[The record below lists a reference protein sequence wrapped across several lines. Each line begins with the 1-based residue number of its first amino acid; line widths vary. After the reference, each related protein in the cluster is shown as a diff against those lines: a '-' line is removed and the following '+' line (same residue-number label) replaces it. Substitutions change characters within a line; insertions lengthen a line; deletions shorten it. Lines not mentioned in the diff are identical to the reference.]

1 MLKNYLL
8 VAVRSLSRQGGT
20 TALNVG
26 GLAIGLAACF
36 LLVLFV
42 QHELSFDQQHPL
54 ADQTYRVTYGVTEQ
68 ESWLGDDPETRSAN
82 IAAGVKTILM
92 DAMPA
97 DIADYIRLDFRSP
110 YLSVDGV
117 SRSVNGFATADAAI
131 LTTFDLP
138 LIHGDPATAL
148 DDPQSVL
155 LTETAAASWFGDENP
170 VGRTIRYD
178 DQADLTVTGVL
189 RDLPTNQHLR
199 FDYLVPITFVL
210 FRPDMMDDLTNW
222 NYQSYVV
229 LAEGVTEADAEAR
242 MQVVFDEQFDYDED
256 GDSGYLAD
264 LEPVTSIHFE
274 TKTYGRAPVRDQR
287 YVWAFS
293 IIAGL
298 ILLIAC
304 INFMNLATA
313 RATKRAKEVGVR
325 KSIGAGRGQL
335 IGQFLGE
342 SIVQSAL
349 ALALALVLANI
360 ARPHFANLVGGDIDL
375 TFSPHIVALL
385 VGIGL
390 LTGILAG
397 SYPAFYLSAFRP
409 ARVLK
414 GEVAR
419 GRSATAL
426 RKSLIV
432 AQFAVTV
439 FLLVATGTV
448 WMQLDYLQNQSLGF
462 DQEQVVFASG
472 ARTVWT
478 QYEAFEQAIL
488 ADQRVQTMTRAG
500 GLPGRVG
507 TSRGYRWQGSTPD
520 ELVGDAMSTIFGDP
534 TYLETFGLTL
544 TDGRDFSADIAS
556 DETDAYI
563 LNEAAA
569 RVMGYDLDAGESPV
583 GTMFRAWD
591 REPGAVVGV
600 VEDFHYASL
609 HHAIEPVVINLSPDW
624 YQAIAFRL
632 APGDVT
638 GAMDHLADTWA
649 AFAPGYEFDYVFLD
663 DDFGRH
669 YADEARLGTLFAVF
683 AGLAIF
689 VACLGLLG
697 LSAYASAQ
705 RTKEIGV
712 RKVLGASVPGL
723 VALLSRDFVVLVAVA
738 FAVAAPVAW
747 WLMQRWLAE
756 FAYRI
761 ELGPLVF
768 LGAGAAALTLAL
780 VTVATQAYRTAAADP
795 IKALRYE

>member
-1 MLKNYLL
+1 
-8 VAVRSLSRQGGT
+8 
-20 TALNVG
+20 
-26 GLAIGLAACF
+26 
-36 LLVLFV
+36 
-42 QHELSFDQQHPL
+42 LSF
-54 ADQTYRVTYGVTEQ
+54 
-68 ESWLGDDPETRSAN
+68 
-82 IAAGVKTILM
+82 M
-92 DAMPA
+92 
-97 DIADYIRLDFRSP
+97 
-110 YLSVDGV
+110 
-117 SRSVNGFATADAAI
+117 
-131 LTTFDLP
+131 
-138 LIHGDPATAL
+138 
-148 DDPQSVL
+148 
-155 LTETAAASWFGDENP
+155 
-170 VGRTIRYD
+170 
-178 DQADLTVTGVL
+178 
-189 RDLPTNQHLR
+189 LPTPEQQE
-199 FDYLVPITFVL
+199 
-210 FRPDMMDDLTNW
+210 DMTNW
-222 NYQSYVV
+222 NYQTYLV
-229 LAEGVTEADAEAR
+229 LAPGTEEADVEAR
-242 MQVVFDEQFDYDED
+242 ILDVWETQFGEGESVNEIY
-256 GDSGYLAD
+256 AD
-264 LEPVTSIHFE
+264 LQPVTSLHFA
-274 TKTYGRAPVRDQR
+274 TKTYGMSPVRDQR

-293 IIAGL
+293 IIAAL
-298 ILLIAC
+298 ILAIAC

-342 SIVQSAL
+342 SVLQCVLALGL
-349 ALALALVLANI
+349 ALALASI
-360 ARPHFANLVGGDIDL
+360 ARPHFTNLVGGDLDL
-375 TFSPHIVALL
+375 AFTPSIVALL

-390 LTGILAG
+390 LTGVLAG

-426 RKSLIV
+426 RKGLIV

-448 WMQLDYLQNQSLGF
+448 WMQLNYMQGQSLGF
-462 DQEQVVFASG
+462 DQEQVVFAFG
-472 ARTVWT
+472 APPIWE
-478 QYEAFEQAIL
+478 QYEAFEQAAL
-488 ADQRVQTMTRAG
+488 GDSRVQTMTRAG
-500 GLPGRVG
+500 GIPGRVW
-507 TSRGYRWQGSTPD
+507 TSRGYRWATDVPEETDGSGLAT
-520 ELVGDAMSTIFGDP
+520 VFGDP

-544 TDGRDFSADIAS
+544 IDGRDFSAEIAS

-563 LNEAAA
+563 INEKAAE
-569 RVMGYDLDAGESPV
+569 VMGYDLAAGESPV

-591 REPGAVVGV
+591 REPGAVIGV

-624 YQAIAFRL
+624 YGQLAFRL
-632 APGDVT
+632 APGDVS
-638 GAMDHLADTWA
+638 GAVAHLAETWA
-649 AFAPGYEFDYVFLD
+649 TFAPGYEFDYVFLD

-683 AGLAIF
+683 AGLAVF

-697 LSAYASAQ
+697 LAAYASAQ

-723 VALLSRDFVVLVAVA
+723 VALLSREFVTLVAVA
-738 FAVAAPVAW
+738 FAVAVPVAW
-747 WLMQRWLAE
+747 WFMQRWLAE